1 MARKTANTSKSSDFI
16 EAQIWGNMR
25 LIDKSG
31 VVHHFSRG
39 IPLDTSDGR
48 LERKLS
54 SMPDGTEV
62 QVILR
67 VSHRGSKVEID
78 L

>member
-1 MARKTANTSKSSDFI
+1 MARKTSAKTSNFV

-25 LIDKSG
+25 LIDNSG
-31 VVHHFSRG
+31 VTHYFARG
-39 IPLDTSDGR
+39 VPLDTSTGK
-48 LERKLS
+48 LEQHLAGL
-54 SMPDGTEV
+54 PDGTEV
-62 QVILR
+62 TVTLR